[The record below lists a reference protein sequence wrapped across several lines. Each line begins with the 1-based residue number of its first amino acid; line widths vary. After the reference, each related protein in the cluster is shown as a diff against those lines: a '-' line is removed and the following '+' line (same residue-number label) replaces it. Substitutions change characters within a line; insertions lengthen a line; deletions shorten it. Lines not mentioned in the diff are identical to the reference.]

1 MPSCQRILADI
12 NNAVARA
19 TLNASAVLPAE
30 RQVFRQQTA
39 RMGNGVVRLDGAYS
53 GADDTLIEVEIRP
66 ASGATAPVTQP
77 TFSGA
82 GNGVMTQP
90 TAVNGSARQTV
101 TTTLV
106 DLGTTTVAAQAILY
120 AEVVVLARTA
130 GAAGNAI
137 TLSVTPDLAL
147 VTPPIGVLGD
157 DLARG
162 TQEWAD
168 QKLDF
173 GAVPLNPDGTV
184 PSNAPRLVF
193 GRDVSQVYRHYKRW
207 DGDHWQY
214 GVSPKLAAAYATGAL
229 VNTVTG
235 SYTATVSDGV
245 TTENYPNLVT
255 LYDLLL
261 ALSGSA
267 LVVLGT
273 PPANDLKPGG
283 MAAIDVPFRTNA
295 FALPVEKS
303 RAELPDL
310 TGITVTATA
319 PTESVSLECTSVAQ
333 FNAETWK
340 VTSQV
345 AGALPDATTGAAYGA
360 GFVGF
365 TIPIRPVETR
375 PIGGRIGLSD
385 VSFVTRATGE
395 GEPDICL
402 YQPLLGA
409 AASNKTLKLVWT
421 QRTLAD
427 CLCTD
432 SSVNGH
438 PIEELLGV
446 DLGETAMTALVA
458 GHRARLE
465 ALAAWLKGFV
475 AANTAKT
482 TAGEL
487 RSADYDIQ
495 LASLAAVE
503 LNDCLDA
510 IYTDADAIVSEAA
523 WVAGTAYKP
532 DDVVESASRNGYRYR
547 VTVAGTSAASAP
559 TWPTTIGVTVTDGTV
574 TWKCVSKTAPLTWD
588 AVLSGLSTDLS
599 SLSAI
604 GTEAGAVI
612 PAYLPNTAY
621 TVGTVVS
628 APIAGGA
635 GVVYVKCVSAGTSS
649 SSLALGVTKIEI
661 GDTFLSG
668 EITWLRISRE
678 EAYALKSS
686 DAGDINSVADVIYDP
701 AILRTPE
708 EFVKRYIAACDEV
721 RAIAGLPPKKSDAGL
736 KGNRVWRDLGS
747 DYWAFANEDYLP
759 AFSNVYYHAA
769 VKDCNGEPT
778 PTYEFGFAIRV
789 GCPER
794 LKYGDAVTIT
804 IGDIAIQ
811 RAYQVGDVYKIPVV
825 QGGPLA
831 LAGGVT
837 GDDTL
842 TWIVRGSVSGAL
854 PDYALGL
861 AEAAYSAG
869 GLSFTI
875 LRGEIDF
882 AMGDAFSFAVES
894 GVRFRWRKDGGT
906 WSADADLADTISLSD
921 GLTAHFQQGAA
932 PSFVVSDL
940 YSFRVLQ
947 PNSPSHVLSPHDE
960 TWAWPADTA
969 TLTLSWSADQTVAVL
984 GILRHALTAPATVT
998 VVLKDASDTVLATW
1012 TPTIAHGP
1020 LVTVLPTA
1028 LTTVRSLELS
1038 LSGAD
1043 DMTLGWLYAGTPWA
1057 ATHDADQCVLRRDY
1071 ALTRDGGINP
1081 RGDYLGR
1088 GRGGEISW
1096 ENWFMPDDCVSL
1108 LALVDACKADGDA
1121 PLVLLPNVA
1130 TPEDAALVR
1139 IATDLLELTDE
1150 YRFSDPVARQ
1160 MSVTLPF
1167 AAVMT

>member
-39 RMGNGVVRLDGAYS
+39 RSGNGVVRLDGAYS

-66 ASGATAPVTQP
+66 ASGAVAPVTQP

-82 GNGVMTQP
+82 GNGAMTQP
-90 TAVNGSARQTV
+90 TAINGSASQDVTV
-101 TTTLV
+101 TLV
-106 DLGTTTVAAQAILY
+106 NLGTTTVAAQAILY
-120 AEVVVLARTA
+120 AAVVVLARTP
-130 GAAGNAI
+130 GMAGNAI
-137 TLSVTPDLAL
+137 TLSIAPDLAL
-147 VTPPIGVLGD
+147 VTPPVGVLGD

-193 GRDVSQVYRHYKRW
+193 GRDVNQVYRHYKRW
-207 DGDHWQY
+207 DGDQWQY
-214 GVSPKLAAAYATGAL
+214 GVSPKLATAYTTGAL

-267 LVVLGT
+267 LVVPGT
-273 PPANDLKPGG
+273 PPANDLKPGE

-319 PTESVSLECTSVAQ
+319 PTESVSLECTSAAQ
-333 FNAETWK
+333 LNAETWK

-345 AGALPDATTGAAYGA
+345 AGALPNATTGTAYGA

-365 TIPIRPVETR
+365 TIPTRPVETR
-375 PIGGRIGLSD
+375 PISGRIGLSD

-409 AASNKTLKLVWT
+409 AASNKTLELVWT
-421 QRTLAD
+421 QRTPAD

-432 SSVNGH
+432 SSVNGQ

-465 ALAAWLKGFV
+465 ALASWLKGFV
-475 AANTAKT
+475 AANTATT

-487 RSADYDIQ
+487 RSAEYDIQ

-503 LNDCLDA
+503 LNDCLDD
-510 IYTDADAIVSEAA
+510 IYTDADAIVAEAA
-523 WVAGTAYKP
+523 WTVNTAYAV

-547 VTVAGTSAASAP
+547 ATIAGTSGVSAP
-559 TWPTTIGVTVTDGTV
+559 AWPTTIGNTITDGTV

-599 SLSAI
+599 GLSAI
-604 GTEAGAVI
+604 GTEAGVAI
-612 PAYLPNTAY
+612 PKWAATTAY
-621 TVGTVVS
+621 ATGAVVFS
-628 APIAGGA
+628 LSGSTLSYLRCIG
-635 GVVYVKCVSAGTSS
+635 AGTSTSTNPS
-649 SSLALGVTKIEI
+649 STGLQLGDSIADGTVIWM
-661 GDTFLSG
+661 L
-668 EITWLRISRE
+668 ISRN
-678 EAYALKSS
+678 EAYMLKSG
-686 DAGDINSVADVIYDP
+686 DAGDINSVDSLVDDP

-747 DYWAFANEDYLP
+747 DYWVFASEDYLP
-759 AFSNVYYHAA
+759 AFCNTYYHAA
-769 VKDCNGEPT
+769 VKDCDGTPI

-794 LKYGDAVTIT
+794 LKYGDTLTIA
-804 IGDIAIQ
+804 IGDVAIQ

-825 QGGPLA
+825 HGSPLA

-854 PDYALGL
+854 PDYALGPT
-861 AEAAYSAG
+861 EVAYSAS
-869 GLSFTI
+869 GLAFTI
-875 LRGEIDF
+875 HRGGIPF
-882 AMGDAFSFAVES
+882 ALGDAFFFAVET
-894 GVRFRWRKDGGT
+894 GGQFRWRQDNGA
-906 WSADADLADTISLSD
+906 WSADTD
-921 GLTAHFQQGAA
+921 LTASVELTDDLTAVFSEGVA
-932 PSFVVSDL
+932 PSFVAGDFYRFLV
-940 YSFRVLQ
+940 RQ
-947 PNSPSHVLSPHDE
+947 PYSPSHVKSADGAL
-960 TWAWPADTA
+960 WRWPDADA
-969 TLTLSWSADQTVAVL
+969 TLTIDFGADTLVECL
-984 GILRHALTAPATVT
+984 GVLRHTLQLGAILTLTLQDAMGTTLYTFAPTVH
-998 VVLKDASDTVLATW
+998 
-1012 TPTIAHGP
+1012 PGP
-1020 LVTVLPTA
+1020 LLVFPETPVTARRLAVT
-1028 LTTVRSLELS
+1028 LE
-1038 LSGAD
+1038 GAIG
-1043 DMTLGWLYAGTPWA
+1043 MALGWVYAGSPWA
-1057 ATHDADQCVLRRDY
+1057 ATHDADQCVLRRAY
-1071 ALTRDGGINP
+1071 ALE
-1081 RGDYLGR
+1081 RGTGVDPSALYLGA
-1088 GRGGEISW
+1088 GRGGELTW
-1096 ENWFMPDDCVSL
+1096 TNWFMPDDWVSL
-1108 LALVDACKADGDA
+1108 LALLDDIKSRGDV
-1121 PLVLLPNVA
+1121 PVVVTPNLTDTA
-1130 TPEDAALVR
+1130 DAALAR

-1150 YRFSDPVARQ
+1150 YRFNDPSARQ
-1160 MSVTLPF
+1160 MSVTLPLT
-1167 AAVMT
+1167 AIVV